1 MKRIILIFTM
11 ISAFSFSNERL
22 NWDIF
27 VGHDVYGFMKVDR
40 INLKKDYD
48 KYSFTAKTN
57 LSYKVYKSMDFIL
70 GFSYETYYMPE
81 YKDSYN
87 ILPLTFGMRYIDE
100 SKKDINP
107 YISLV
112 YGSNILL
119 NEEKF
124 PISTDINGYAEAS
137 LGVLYKDKYFSELTY
152 KHHAFAYI
160 PEWPSNKYWNGK
172 MVGLNFGYRLK

>member
-1 MKRIILIFTM
+1 MKKIILIFTI
-11 ISAFSFSNERL
+11 ISAFSFANERL
-22 NWDIF
+22 NWDVF
-27 VGHDVYGFMKVDR
+27 LGHDIYGFMKVDR
-40 INLKKDYD
+40 TDIEKDYD
-48 KYSFTAKTN
+48 KYTFNVKTN

-81 YKDSYN
+81 YNDSYN
-87 ILPLTFGMRYIDE
+87 LIPLNFGVRYIDD
-100 SKKDINP
+100 SKKDFHP
-107 YISLV
+107 YISLL

-124 PISTDINGYAEAS
+124 PITTDKNGYAEAS

-152 KHHAFAYI
+152 KHHAFNYI
-160 PEWPSNKYWNGK
+160 PENYSIRYWNGK